1 MNLEKIFKNIIIVN
15 LGTFIIAII
24 SVFYESDEIFKI
36 SDNLSGGILLSNDG
50 TSTAELIILLTY
62 FIIFFVSLYFIYKFK
77 PFGKKLYTISF
88 IAGNFNDE
96 LKPDKEESSYS
107 SRHASTPEIERGAQ
121 EIVSKHEREA
131 RKASSDLLNDFNKK
145 VKVPGNDD
153 TQSSLYSSRH
163 ISTQN
168 EEKGAEAIVTKN
180 EEKIREAMKKEIR
193 KKK

>member
-88 IAGNFNDE
+88 IAGSIITLISGPSIMGAVVYFLIE
-96 LKPDKEESSYS
+96 L
-107 SRHASTPEIERGAQ
+107 HMASVGAILAFLYFTPI
-121 EIVSKHEREA
+121 
-131 RKASSDLLNDFNKK
+131 
-145 VKVPGNDD
+145 
-153 TQSSLYSSRH
+153 
-163 ISTQN
+163 
-168 EEKGAEAIVTKN
+168 
-180 EEKIREAMKKEIR
+180 
-193 KKK
+193 KKKFN